1 MNIVILWQQ
10 DRAGGVDSHLLSLL
24 KSWPEKED
32 CFTIVYNIGNNG
44 FDRIKEDLLSLP
56 KVKSVCYKSY
66 NYTSFSN
73 KFNNV
78 LISKFIRYIGYFLL
92 PITVNIFTKEK
103 LKNVLLE
110 LGNIDTVIANNG
122 GYPAAWDS
130 FSVIMAAKSIGI
142 KRRVMLVHH
151 AARKISLFHRLYER
165 YMDIKMQ
172 NLLTSMITVSLAT
185 RNSILM
191 NRKFSISKLP
201 IHVIHNGITLNG
213 VTNNSAT
220 VNIRIK
226 FNLQKKILIG
236 MVGRIEKYKG
246 QEDVIIACSKL
257 PKIYQNKIVVV
268 LIGEGNV
275 LECNR
280 LKILANTLGVSD
292 CIVWTG
298 YIDGISTEIIK
309 QLDLLLM
316 ITKDFEG
323 FGLTLAEA
331 MYVKT
336 PVIATDVGAVTEFI
350 DESIGTIIQP
360 ESPLQLADKLIE
372 FIDNPDYFI
381 NKTDKA
387 SSIIKDK
394 FNADV
399 MARQYRRVLVES

>member
-1 MNIVILWQQ
+1 M
-10 DRAGGVDSHLLSLL
+10 
-24 KSWPEKED
+24 
-32 CFTIVYNIGNNG
+32 
-44 FDRIKEDLLSLP
+44 
-56 KVKSVCYKSY
+56 
-66 NYTSFSN
+66 
-73 KFNNV
+73 
-78 LISKFIRYIGYFLL
+78 
-92 PITVNIFTKEK
+92 
-103 LKNVLLE
+103 
-110 LGNIDTVIANNG
+110 
-122 GYPAAWDS
+122 
-130 FSVIMAAKSIGI
+130 
-142 KRRVMLVHH
+142 
-151 AARKISLFHRLYER
+151 
-165 YMDIKMQ
+165 
-172 NLLTSMITVSLAT
+172 
-185 RNSILM
+185 
-191 NRKFSISKLP
+191 
-201 IHVIHNGITLNG
+201 
-213 VTNNSAT
+213 
-220 VNIRIK
+220 
-226 FNLQKKILIG
+226 
-236 MVGRIEKYKG
+236 
-246 QEDVIIACSKL
+246 
-257 PKIYQNKIVVV
+257 
-268 LIGEGNV
+268 
-275 LECNR
+275 
-280 LKILANTLGVSD
+280 ANTLGVSD